1 MSKATNEAIPTQE
14 QLAALQRFANENG
27 RTWKAELSSAWAS
40 GKDEKLPDAAHLRAI
55 RNQLGP
61 QWLYSSSNPIRRGVE
76 IQAEVAVATAT
87 HGAEVPVV
95 ENTIARAVVEGSQ
108 EVDSTKE
115 KGATAAEERS
125 SEQESEQVEA
135 GMEDAILPAT
145 RVASGGDVADAILPA
160 TSSKAVDR
168 TQRANPKAAE
178 QQREAAPRTL
188 LHGRFVRDEK
198 GDYRR
203 LGEMRTALSDEG
215 ERIRFV
221 DKQMDAFE
229 AGVELAK
236 AKGWEA
242 IQVTGTE
249 KFRAEAWFHA
259 HMEGLQV
266 IGYEPTQR
274 DLERLE
280 ASQSRTEKSASEA
293 VADVDESRRKAE
305 AFVLGAGGGVHAAD
319 IERGRYAGPVMHETE
334 HHFVQDL
341 GRGTAVVHDK
351 SRFPAQEMKE
361 RLRLGKSL
369 RVQYQGGRA
378 QTEPGREQFRGV
390 AMGR

>member
-1 MSKATNEAIPTQE
+1 MSKATSEEMPTQE
-14 QLAALQRFANENG
+14 QLAALQRFADENG

-40 GKDEKLPDAAHLRAI
+40 GKDENLPDGAHLRAI
-55 RNQLGP
+55 RNQFGP
-61 QWLYSSSNPIRRGVE
+61 QWLYSSANPVLRPGVE
-76 IQAEVAVATAT
+76 IQAEVTVATAA
-87 HGAEVPVV
+87 HALEVPVM
-95 ENTIARAVVEGSQ
+95 ENTIARAVVEGGQ
-108 EVDSTKE
+108 EADSTKE
-115 KGATAAEERS
+115 KGAAAEEPS
-125 SEQESEQVEA
+125 IEQESEKVEA
-135 GMEDAILPAT
+135 GMEDAILPAP

-160 TSSKAVDR
+160 PSSKAVDR
-168 TQRANPKAAE
+168 AQSTNPKATE
-178 QQREAAPRTL
+178 QQRDAAPQTL
-188 LHGRFVRDEK
+188 LHGRFMRDEK

-203 LGEMRTALSDEG
+203 LGEKRVALSDEG

-259 HMEGLQV
+259 RMEGLQV
-266 IGYEPTQR
+266 IGYEPTPR

-280 ASQSRTEKSASEA
+280 TSQSRAEKSALETA
-293 VADVDESRRKAE
+293 ADVVESRRKAE
-305 AFVLGAGGGVHAAD
+305 AFVLGTGGGMHAANV
-319 IERGRYAGPVMHETE
+319 EQGRYAGPLMHETT

-351 SRFPAQEMKE
+351 SRFPEQELKG
-361 RLRLGKSL
+361 RLGLGKNL

-378 QTEPGREQFRGV
+378 QMESEREQMRGV